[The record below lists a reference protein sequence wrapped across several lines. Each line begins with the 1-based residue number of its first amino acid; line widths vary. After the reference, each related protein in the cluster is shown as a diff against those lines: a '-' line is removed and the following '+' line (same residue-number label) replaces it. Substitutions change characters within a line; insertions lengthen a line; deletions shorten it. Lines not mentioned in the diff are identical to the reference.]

1 MLTTRGIIQSVSLS
15 GSPGVGF
22 TALLYVWNKVQYYQV
37 FKDKTPA
44 FRVGQKKISAAKTY
58 SNPIKIA
65 LKYQET
71 LALGQ
76 ADSQVDVSRKLGVS
90 RAKVTQMLNL
100 LNLDEEIREFVL
112 NLDRTDARLQDITER
127 RLRPLTQLAVDEQR
141 KRFWELIGQTKSSSA
156 STGEK

>member
-1 MLTTRGIIQSVSLS
+1 M
-15 GSPGVGF
+15 
-22 TALLYVWNKVQYYQV
+22 
-37 FKDKTPA
+37 
-44 FRVGQKKISAAKTY
+44 Y